1 MKKSYINIVIIV
13 LLILVPVIFQS
24 CATILGGKKNSF
36 IVKES
41 CPENTKLYLDNTYIG
56 KGPGKIVLEKGNIQH
71 GSILELKADGYKS
84 QKYLILRKINA
95 LYTIA
100 DIGTG
105 GIWLGVDLA
114 TGSIYRPKPRVFSCD
129 LNESIKQPV
138 Q

>member
-1 MKKSYINIVIIV
+1 M
-13 LLILVPVIFQS
+13 IFQS
-24 CATILGGKKNSF
+24 CATVLGGKKNSF
-36 IVKES
+36 IVKDS
-41 CPENTKLYLDNTYIG
+41 CPKNTKLYLDSAYIG
-56 KGPGKIVLEKGNIQH
+56 TGPGKIVLEKGEIQH

-84 QKYLILRKINA
+84 QTYLILRRINA